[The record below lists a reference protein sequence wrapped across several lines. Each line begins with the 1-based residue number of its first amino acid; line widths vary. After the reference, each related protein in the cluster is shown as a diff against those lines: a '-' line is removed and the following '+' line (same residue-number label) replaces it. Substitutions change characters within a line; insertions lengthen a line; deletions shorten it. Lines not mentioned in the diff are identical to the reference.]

1 MTSDARLLV
10 PEGVGP
16 PVSIPAAVFVAA
28 LHAYVSEQRLDMKAL
43 AGELCIGRATLYR
56 WAGNRES
63 LLDELVWFRS
73 RKALVDAAD
82 ATAGESGVARLVSM
96 ITKVLRCIEVDR
108 PLHAILASDPEMALR
123 ICTGTH
129 SRCQQGM
136 TSTLERLIDLEIERG
151 HFGAELDTPTLAYAI
166 VRISE
171 GFLYSDI
178 IADRSPDIERAGT
191 VIEGLLRGLDTT
203 SRLSPLGLN

>member
-1 MTSDARLLV
+1 MSADAQLVV

-16 PVSIPAAVFVAA
+16 PASIPATVFAA
-28 LHAYVSEQRLDMKAL
+28 AMHAYVSEQRLDMRAL
-43 AGELCIGRATLYR
+43 ARELGIGRATLYR
-56 WAGNRES
+56 QAGNRES
-63 LLDELVWFRS
+63 LIDELVWFRS
-73 RKALVDAAD
+73 RKALTDAAN
-82 ATAGESGVARLVSM
+82 ATDDERGVARLVSM
-96 ITKVLRCIEVDR
+96 ITWVLRRIEVDR

-136 TSTLERLIDLEIERG
+136 TATLERLIDLEIERG
-151 HFGAELDTPTLAYAI
+151 HFGADLDTPTLAYAI

-203 SRLSPLGLN
+203 SRLTPA

>member
-1 MTSDARLLV
+1 MSTDAAIVV

-16 PVSIPAAVFVAA
+16 PTSIPPEVFEAA
-28 LHAYVSEQRLDMKAL
+28 LHAYVSEQRLDMRAL
-43 AGELCIGRATLYR
+43 ANRLCIGRATLYR
-56 WAGNRES
+56 WTGNRES
-63 LLDELVWFRS
+63 LIDELVWFRS
-73 RKALVDAAD
+73 RKALVDAAN
-82 ATAGESGVARLVSM
+82 ATASQKGVARLVSM
-96 ITKVLRCIEVDR
+96 ITKVLGRIEVDR
-108 PLHAILASDPEMALR
+108 PLHAFLASDPEVALR
-123 ICTGTH
+123 ICTGTQ

-136 TSTLERLIDLEIERG
+136 TATLERLINLEIERG
-151 HFGAELDTPTLAYAI
+151 HFAADLDTPTLAYAI

-203 SRLSPLGLN
+203 SRLTTA

>member
-1 MTSDARLLV
+1 MTGDAALV
-10 PEGVGP
+10 LPEGVGP
-16 PVSIPAAVFVAA
+16 PASIPADVFAAA
-28 LHAYVSEQRLDMKAL
+28 LHSYVTEQRLDMRAL
-43 AGELCIGRATLYR
+43 AHELGIGRATLYR
-56 WAGNRES
+56 RAGNREA

-73 RKALVDAAD
+73 RKALADAAD
-82 ATAGESGVARLVSM
+82 DTGSERGVVRLVSM
-96 ITKVLRCIEVDR
+96 IMKVLRRVEVDR

-123 ICTGTH
+123 ICTGTQ

-136 TSTLERLIDLEIERG
+136 TATLERVIDLEIGRG
-151 HFGAELDTPTLAYAI
+151 NFAADLDTPTLAYAI

-178 IADRSPDIERAGT
+178 IADRSPDIDRAGT

-203 SRLSPLGLN
+203 SRVAHAS